1 MKRSI
6 TTTRLYFLGQFKN
19 LSFSDTIE
27 DIPEELALDIDA
39 MRTLRSIQLFQIER
53 SYLKYMKLRE
63 TTKDM
68 NIDSALELI
77 NELDVAS
84 NRKFHEILIKDV
96 PFDEISQENKGE
108 NENGTNA

>member
-27 DIPEELALDIDA
+27 DIPEEFAFDRNI
-39 MRTLRSIQLFQIER
+39 MRILRSIQMVQIER

-63 TTKDM
+63 ATQNM
-68 NIDSALELI
+68 NIDEALELAD
-77 NELDVAS
+77 ELDIAS
-84 NRKFHEILIKDV
+84 SKKFNDILKDV
-96 PFDEISQENKGE
+96 PLDEISQKNKGE